1 MQINPYESPRVESP
15 VSELPLGDSDSI
27 RQILIEIRDA
37 QLEMTK
43 LMRDATLRQHRMTR
57 YTWPMILI
65 GLIVPAMMFAS
76 IFYRQTLTR
85 TLPATPVPPVR
96 APFAR

>member
-15 VSELPLGDSDSI
+15 VSDRPLGDTDSI

-37 QLEMTK
+37 QLETAQ
-43 LMRDATLRQHRMTR
+43 LLREATLRQNRMTR

-76 IFYRQTLTR
+76 IFYRQTQTR
-85 TLPATPVPPVR
+85 LIPATPVR
-96 APFAR
+96 APISP